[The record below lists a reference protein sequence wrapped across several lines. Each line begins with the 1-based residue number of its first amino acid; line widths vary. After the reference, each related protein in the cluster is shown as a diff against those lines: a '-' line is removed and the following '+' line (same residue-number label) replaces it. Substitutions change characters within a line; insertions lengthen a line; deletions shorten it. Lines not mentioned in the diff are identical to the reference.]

1 MNVVPS
7 PQAGGE
13 AATPLTRRERAGL
26 ALQFSG
32 RINRAELELVEF
44 LAGVPADHRL
54 SSAEVMRRRRTA
66 ESHRYVHAAE
76 IAERMPDLFATFR
89 ADGRYSVDH
98 LDTLWSRVNR
108 HARALRT
115 SDPAT
120 DVLLD
125 VLDAAVATAIRDWV
139 DRTNITA
146 ITALSD
152 VADEALVAVAPLV
165 VAQTE
170 EREAEEVRLT
180 RQGTKFVLDCGT
192 EVIAESLWSSIS
204 DAALDWRR
212 EHATQDA
219 AVPDGDAPAAA
230 PTMSECRGEVVLGIL
245 GGRMEQLSV
254 TVNMYTQEGA
264 GGYLTGIGWVSPTT
278 AATLAGIAEQVRNLP
293 ERAEVPA
300 TASYRFT
307 TVQRALIEGRDGR
320 CRFPG
325 CCVRADRCDHDHLV
339 SSPHTDPTS
348 DGPTSVE
355 NGIALCRTHHQL
367 KTLGIWRVTSPDDA
381 VTLHWTGP
389 GKITATTTAAGPLSP
404 AHLGAPA

>member
-1 MNVVPS
+1 MS
-7 PQAGGE
+7 
-13 AATPLTRRERAGL
+13 RRERAEL
-26 ALQFSG
+26 ASRYSG
-32 RINRAELELVEF
+32 TINRAELDLVEF
-44 LAGVPADHRL
+44 LATVPTDHRL
-54 SSAEVMRRRRTA
+54 STAEVMRRRRTA

-76 IAERMPDLFATFR
+76 IAERMPELFAAFR

-108 HARALRT
+108 HARALRV
-115 SDPAT
+115 SDPAR

-139 DRTNITA
+139 ERTNITA

-152 VADEALVAVAPLV
+152 VADEALVEVAPLV

-170 EREAEEVRLT
+170 KREAEEVRLT
-180 RQGTKFVLDCGT
+180 RRGTQFVLECGT
-192 EVIAESLWSSIS
+192 EVVAESLWSSIS
-204 DAALDWRR
+204 DAALEWRR
-212 EHATQDA
+212 EQREDA
-219 AVPDGDAPAAA
+219 EDPAG
-230 PTMSECRGEVVLGIL
+230 PTMSESRGEVVLGIL
-245 GGRMEQLSV
+245 GGRMDQLSV
-254 TVNMYTQEGA
+254 TVNMYTRAGE
-264 GGYLTGIGWVSPTT
+264 GGYLTGVGWVSPTT
-278 AATLAGIAEQVRNLP
+278 VATLKGIAEMVRDLP
-293 ERAEVPA
+293 GLAEVPA

-339 SSPHTDPTS
+339 NSPYTDPTS

-367 KTLGIWRVTSPDDA
+367 KTLGIWRVSSPDDA

-389 GKITATTTAAGPLSP
+389 GKTAATTTASGPLSP
-404 AHLGAPA
+404 AHIGTPA